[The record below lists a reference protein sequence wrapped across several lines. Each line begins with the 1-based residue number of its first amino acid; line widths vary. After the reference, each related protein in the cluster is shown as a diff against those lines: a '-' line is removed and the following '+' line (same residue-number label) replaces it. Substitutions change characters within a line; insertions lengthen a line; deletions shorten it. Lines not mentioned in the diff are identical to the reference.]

1 MPKLLRFLGISPADP
16 PDRSQQ
22 ADEALDPIVEALEGL
37 EPDRAR
43 FFAAFAYVLTRVA
56 GADLQIEGSETESMV
71 ETLAELTGIAESE
84 ARLAIDIAG
93 ARMEDLEATHNYLIT
108 REFGKLSD
116 TAEKIQLLE
125 CLYAVAAADGVI
137 TGDESNEVAS
147 IAQEIGLSRDDAIA
161 LRSRFRDKLAEFR
174 QLRGEKRPGEN

>member
-1 MPKLLRFLGISPADP
+1 MPNLLRFLGSRRAAQF
-16 PDRSQQ
+16 DRGEQ
-22 ADEALDPIVEALEGL
+22 ADEALHPIASALEGL

-43 FFAAFAYVLTRVA
+43 FFAAFAYVLARVA
-56 GADLQIEGSETESMV
+56 GSDLRMEQSETDSMV
-71 ETLAELTGIAESE
+71 ATLSELTGIADSE
-84 ARLAIDIAG
+84 ARLVVQIACSS
-93 ARMEDLEATHNYLIT
+93 MEDLEATHNYLVT
-108 REFGKLSD
+108 REFGRLSD

-147 IAQEIGLSRDDAIA
+147 IAEEIGLSRGDALA

-174 QLRGEKRPGEN
+174 KLRGEGN